1 MGHLARHGQ
10 IKASLTAAGACWSV
24 IFIARRIVDH
34 LSLRGITARF
44 LHNVRARPQWT
55 QRAHHLTASHHA
67 NPILCYPMT
76 APVSSN
82 GFRGRTVVVGPA
94 SFRDES
100 GQGLRLLWVKCQEF
114 IGQRGGPTGGGVGY
128 HDGSGLWCRPHV
140 GRKFGALIL
149 RTGVALHR
157 RRAIPQLCR
166 SRQCR
171 GDRSNLHS
179 AACLP

>member
-1 MGHLARHGQ
+1 M
-10 IKASLTAAGACWSV
+10 
-24 IFIARRIVDH
+24 DP

-55 QRAHHLTASHHA
+55 QRAYHLTASHHA

-94 SFRDES
+94 GFRDES
-100 GQGLRLLWVKCQEF
+100 GQGLRLQWVKCQEF

-128 HDGSGLWCRPHV
+128 RNGSDL
-140 GRKFGALIL
+140 
-149 RTGVALHR
+149 
-157 RRAIPQLCR
+157 
-166 SRQCR
+166 
-171 GDRSNLHS
+171 
-179 AACLP
+179 